1 MGGPPPPSLV
11 WPMRL
16 CRERIRPYKRN
27 RTRGVIHLKMDAAH
41 EKLEDEVEDILKKVK
56 QEWVVDDGVTA
67 FDEKLKER
75 EHLKQAAQATRT
87 ARATRLHQLCYPQH
101 TCDWFVEGL
110 DFCCDYWRY
119 QFKRPD
125 TPPPVPP
132 PSPDVCRKRVAPP
145 QPTSQ
150 TPRKPRKRRR

>member
-1 MGGPPPPSLV
+1 
-11 WPMRL
+11 
-16 CRERIRPYKRN
+16 
-27 RTRGVIHLKMDAAH
+27 MDAAH
-41 EKLEDEVEDILKKVK
+41 KKLLEALEELEADLEVEEILKKVK

-67 FDEKLKER
+67 FGDKLKER

-87 ARATRLHQLCYPQH
+87 ARATHFHPLCYPQH

-119 QFKRPD
+119 QFKRID

-132 PSPDVCRKRVAPP
+132 PSPDACRKRVASP

-150 TPRKPRKRRR
+150 TPSVPSC